1 MEKNAESG
9 RGPDTS
15 PPPSPTERR
24 VEEAMLTEARDDI
37 SYADHKAS
45 MVLAALGIGFSA
57 LLGGLFASDWRPTDL
72 VSWGEVAW
80 WIGGACAIASVIFAG
95 LAVWPRVGSKTPSD
109 DVYYWGDVRRFA
121 SVKALTEHLDE
132 APVDVIAR
140 TRNQL
145 WVISG
150 IVVLKYQMIRRAMA
164 LGLSA
169 IALFLLVGLSILMH
183 TDKA

>member
-1 MEKNAESG
+1 MEKNAES
-9 RGPDTS
+9 RRPDTTS
-15 PPPSPTERR
+15 PAPSPTERR
-24 VEEAMLTEARDDI
+24 VEEAMLAEAREDI

-57 LLGGLFASDWRPTDL
+57 LLGGLFASSWRPNDL

-80 WIGGACAIASVIFAG
+80 WIGGACALASVIFAG

-109 DVYYWGDVRRFA
+109 DVYYWGDVRRYA
-121 SVKALTEHLDE
+121 SVKALTEHLDK

-145 WVISG
+145 WVISE
-150 IVVLKYQMIRRAMA
+150 IVDRKYLMIRRAMA
-164 LGLSA
+164 LGLAA
-169 IALFLLVGLSILMH
+169 IALFLLVGLSILMQS
-183 TDKA
+183 DKA